1 MYYSYDRVLRVE
13 VAECGTLVDTISS
26 SIATNT
32 AFSDADSVYS
42 LYILLFP
49 FHGFMFCR
57 NSSVISALNSP
68 FPGFCVHAT
77 FTLFAPQQSKLL
89 HYDYNLI
96 FSLFFDVIVN
106 LNGIS

>member
-1 MYYSYDRVLRVE
+1 ME
-13 VAECGTLVDTISS
+13 VGESGPLMDTISS
-26 SIATNT
+26 SIGSNT
-32 AFSDADSVYS
+32 AFSNIDSAYS

-57 NSSVISALNSP
+57 NSSVISALNNV

-77 FTLFAPQQSKLL
+77 FFLFAPQQSKLL

-96 FSLFFDVIVN
+96 FSLFVDVIVN